1 MLFSSMGC
9 KCLKQTIYL
18 PGHDITEKAGTW
30 DEHVSQSE
38 MGSDRLSHSLEHV
51 LSIID
56 DFITQNQLK
65 QSDWFLNFFQAL
77 FLIEGAS
84 FSEDR
89 K

>member
-1 MLFSSMGC
+1 M
-9 KCLKQTIYL
+9 K
-18 PGHDITEKAGTW
+18 
-30 DEHVSQSE
+30 HVSQSE
-38 MGSDRLSHSLEHV
+38 MGSDRWSSSLENV

-56 DFITQNQLK
+56 YFITQNQLK

-84 FSEDR
+84 FRMMLEDR